1 MKFWRKETKK
11 KANFRRTTQSKSA
24 SSESPSQQKIS
35 TAYRFSSI
43 KSWVEC
49 CSFFLSFP
57 LSFKKQQLSRAY
69 HVFAKV
75 SMGFIVRRVRTLDA
89 GGFSCAI
96 CSFGQVLNSC
106 LRPVADE
113 TKLPDAREKNLWYP
127 GYVSRTMAYKLAV
140 NRQKLQ
146 SISNLSISADL
157 HGIRLLKNFTGAPND
172 CFL

>member
-96 CSFGQVLNSC
+96 CC

-157 HGIRLLKNFTGAPND
+157 HGIRLLKNFTGATND